1 MTWPP
6 GALRPYDLIMAR
18 NVVISGGG
26 TGIGLATAQ
35 LFAADGDRVLL
46 LGRRAEVL
54 ERAGV
59 PGALTYAAD
68 LSRSSGARGVERF
81 VAAEFGTVDV
91 LVHSAGG
98 SGYLEPKVDSDEPL
112 DVVLHNWTLNFGL
125 NTLTAAL
132 LTEALKDRLADPG
145 GRVLF
150 LSSIAAFRG
159 SGSGAYAAS
168 KAALHPYAHDLA
180 RQLGPRGI
188 TVNVVAPGFIED
200 TEFFG
205 DGMDEERRARLVA
218 ETSTGRAGT
227 PGDVAATLHWLAS
240 HGAGH
245 ITSQI
250 IQVNGGAE
258 RGH

>member
-1 MTWPP
+1 
-6 GALRPYDLIMAR
+6 MAR

-26 TGIGLATAQ
+26 TGIGLASAR

-54 ERAGV
+54 EQADV

-68 LSRSSGARGVERF
+68 LSRPRGVRGVERF
-81 VAAEFGTVDV
+81 VASELGTVDV
-91 LVHSAGG
+91 LIHSAGG
-98 SGYLEPKVDSDEPL
+98 SGYLEPQVDSDEPL

-188 TVNVVAPGFIED
+188 TVNVVAPGYVED

-205 DGMDEERRARLVA
+205 DGMDEERHARLVA
-218 ETSTGRAGT
+218 ETSTGRAGA
-227 PGDVAATLHWLAS
+227 PGDVATTLHWLAS

>member
-1 MTWPP
+1 
-6 GALRPYDLIMAR
+6 MAR

-26 TGIGLATAQ
+26 TGIGLAAAR

-54 ERAGV
+54 EQADV
-59 PGALTYAAD
+59 AGALTYAVD
-68 LSRSSGARGVERF
+68 LSRPRGVRGVERF
-81 VAAEFGTVDV
+81 VASELGTVDV
-91 LVHSAGG
+91 LIHSAGG
-98 SGYLEPKVDSDEPL
+98 SGYLEPQVDSDEPL

-188 TVNVVAPGFIED
+188 TVNVVAPGYVED

-205 DGMDEERRARLVA
+205 DGMDEERHARLVA
-218 ETSTGRAGT
+218 ETSTGRAGA

>member
-1 MTWPP
+1 
-6 GALRPYDLIMAR
+6 MAR

-26 TGIGLATAQ
+26 TGIGLAAAQ
-35 LFAADGDRVLL
+35 LFAADGDQVLL

-54 ERAGV
+54 EQAGV
-59 PGALTYAAD
+59 RGALTYAAD
-68 LSRSSGARGVERF
+68 LSKPRGVRGVERF
-81 VAAEFGTVDV
+81 VASEFGTVDV
-91 LVHSAGG
+91 LIHSAGG
-98 SGYLEPKVDSDEPL
+98 AGYLEPTVDSDEPL

-188 TVNVVAPGFIED
+188 TVNVVAPGYVED
-200 TEFFG
+200 TDFFG
-205 DGMDEERRARLVA
+205 DTMDQERHERLVA
-218 ETSTGRAGT
+218 ETSTGRAAT

-240 HGAGH
+240 HAAGH

>member
-1 MTWPP
+1 MT
-6 GALRPYDLIMAR
+6 R

-26 TGIGLATAQ
+26 TGIGLAAAHA
-35 LFAADGDRVLL
+35 FAGDGDRVLL
-46 LGRRAEVL
+46 VGRRAEVL
-54 ERAGV
+54 EEAGV

-68 LSRSSGARGVERF
+68 LSRPRSVRGLERF

-91 LVHSAGG
+91 LIHSAGG
-98 SGYLEPKVDSDEPL
+98 AGYLEPKVDSEEPL
-112 DVVLHNWTLNFGL
+112 DVVLHDWTLNFGL
-125 NTLTAAL
+125 NTLTAVL

-150 LSSIAAFRG
+150 LSSIAAYRG
-159 SGSGAYAAS
+159 SGRAAYAAA

-180 RQLGPRGI
+180 RQLGPRGV
-188 TVNVVAPGFIED
+188 TVNVVAPGYVED
-200 TEFFG
+200 TGFFG
-205 DGMDEERRARLVA
+205 DAMTGERRAQRIA
-218 ETSTGRAGT
+218 ETLNGRAAT

-240 HGAGH
+240 HAAGH

>member
-1 MTWPP
+1 
-6 GALRPYDLIMAR
+6 MAR

-35 LFAADGDRVLL
+35 AFAADGDRVLL

-54 ERAGV
+54 DKAGV
-59 PGALTYAAD
+59 PGALTFAAD
-68 LSRSSGARGVERF
+68 LSEPDDVRRVARF
-81 VAAEFGTVDV
+81 VAQELGTVDV

-98 SGYLEPKVDSDEPL
+98 AGYLEPASGSDDPL
-112 DVVLHNWTLNFGL
+112 DAAAYGWTLNFRI
-125 NTLTAAL
+125 NTLTAVL
-132 LTEALKDRLADPG
+132 LTEALKARLAEPG

-150 LSSIAAFRG
+150 LSSIAAYRG
-159 SGSGAYAAS
+159 SGSGAYAAA

-180 RQLGPRGI
+180 RELGPRGV
-188 TVNVVAPGFIED
+188 TVNVVAPGYIED

-205 DGMDEERRARLVA
+205 DAMTEERRAQRIA

-240 HGAGH
+240 PGAGH

>member
-1 MTWPP
+1 
-6 GALRPYDLIMAR
+6 MAR

-26 TGIGLATAQ
+26 TGIGLAAAR

-54 ERAGV
+54 EQADV
-59 PGALTYAAD
+59 AGALTYAVD
-68 LSRSSGARGVERF
+68 LSRPRGARGVERF
-81 VAAEFGTVDV
+81 VASELGTVDV
-91 LVHSAGG
+91 LIHSAGG
-98 SGYLEPKVDSDEPL
+98 SGYLEPQVDSDEPL

-188 TVNVVAPGFIED
+188 TVNVVAPGYVED

-205 DGMDEERRARLVA
+205 DGMDEERHARLVA
-218 ETSTGRAGT
+218 ETSTGRAGA

>member
-1 MTWPP
+1 
-6 GALRPYDLIMAR
+6 MAR

-26 TGIGLATAQ
+26 TGIGLAAAHA
-35 LFAADGDRVLL
+35 FAADGDRVLL

-54 ERAGV
+54 GKAGV
-59 PGALTYAAD
+59 PGALTFAAD
-68 LSRSSGARGVERF
+68 LSEPDDVRGVARF
-81 VAAEFGTVDV
+81 VAQELGTVDV
-91 LVHSAGG
+91 LIHSAGG
-98 SGYLEPKVDSDEPL
+98 AGYLEPASGSDDPL
-112 DVVLHNWTLNFGL
+112 DTVAYDWTLNFRS
-125 NTLTAAL
+125 NTLTAVL
-132 LTEALKDRLADPG
+132 LTEALKARLAEPG

-150 LSSIAAFRG
+150 LSSIAAYRG
-159 SGSGAYAAS
+159 SGSGAYAAA

-180 RQLGPRGI
+180 RELGPRGV
-188 TVNVVAPGFIED
+188 TVNVVAPGYIED

-205 DGMDEERRARLVA
+205 DAMTEERRAQRIA

-240 HGAGH
+240 PGAGH

>member
-1 MTWPP
+1 MT
-6 GALRPYDLIMAR
+6 R

-26 TGIGLATAQ
+26 TGIGLAAAHA
-35 LFAADGDRVLL
+35 FARDGDRVLL
-46 LGRRAEVL
+46 VGRRAEVL

-59 PGALTYAAD
+59 PGALICAAD
-68 LSRSSGARGVERF
+68 LSKPRGARGVERF

-91 LVHSAGG
+91 LIHSAGG
-98 SGYLEPKVDSDEPL
+98 AGYREPAVDSDEPL
-112 DVVLHNWTLNFGL
+112 DVVLHDWALNFGL
-125 NTLTAAL
+125 NTLTAVL

-150 LSSIAAFRG
+150 LSSIAAYRG
-159 SGSGAYAAS
+159 SGSKAYAAS
-168 KAALHPYAHDLA
+168 KAALHPYAHALA
-180 RQLGPRGI
+180 RQLGPRGV
-188 TVNVVAPGFIED
+188 TVNVVAPGYIED

-205 DGMDEERRARLVA
+205 DAMTEERRAQRIA
-218 ETSTGRAGT
+218 ETCDKRAGT

-240 HGAGH
+240 PGAAH
-245 ITSQI
+245 VTSQI